1 MSVENPTKPTTRYD
15 LRTTISVPPIPV
27 EPGKWSKTV
36 NPPNEV
42 PASVNAAPAL
52 GSEDRM
58 DYYGTRL
65 TSVLI
70 VRRDGQVIFVERDVW
85 VQKKEAGEPE
95 KSLDTGSRRRFE
107 FQLEA

>member
-1 MSVENPTKPTTRYD
+1 MSVENPTRPTTRHD
-15 LRTTISVPPIPV
+15 LRTTVSVPPIPV

-52 GSEDRM
+52 GSEDRT

-65 TSVLI
+65 TSVLL
-70 VRRDGQVIFVERDVW
+70 VRRDGRVTFVERDVW
-85 VQKKEAGEPE
+85 VQKETGDPE
-95 KSLDTGSRRRFE
+95 KSLDSSSQRRFD